1 MFFRYASR
9 IDGFFSKK
17 GKKPKKIEK
26 KGLHFPK
33 SRDILS
39 NVPSEQVNTAR
50 GISTVGSALH
60 SHCRGQRFE
69 SAMLHQTQEIRTSSR
84 LGWVRIS
91 SFYLKYCG
99 VNNKM
104 NERRQI
110 GITPIVPA
118 LKITIGQ
125 ELTSTE
131 CERLPYFTNGFMPF
145 PASSSGSR
153 SGTSP
158 CGRRYRPIAAAL
170 RASPS
175 PPLRRPSAPRSDPR
189 RKRCASDEQ

>member
-1 MFFRYASR
+1 MSR
-9 IDGFFSKK
+9 IWLKAAWGARRNTPLARYIRIVEVS
-17 GKKPKKIEK
+17 GSNPLCSTILEK
-26 KGLHFPK
+26 SEL
-33 SRDILS
+33 
-39 NVPSEQVNTAR
+39 NPSW
-50 GISTVGSALH
+50 
-60 SHCRGQRFE
+60 
-69 SAMLHQTQEIRTSSR
+69 
-84 LGWVRIS
+84 GWVRIS

-99 VNNKM
+99 VITKM
-104 NERRQI
+104 NERRRI
-110 GITPIVPA
+110 GIIPIVPA

-131 CERLPYFTNGFMPF
+131 CERLPYFANGFMPF

-158 CGRRYRPIAAAL
+158 CGRRCRPIAVAL

-189 RKRCASDEQ
+189 RKRCASDGQ

>member
-1 MFFRYASR
+1 MSR
-9 IDGFFSKK
+9 IWLKAAWGARRNTPLARYIRIVEVS
-17 GKKPKKIEK
+17 GSNPLCSTKPKK
-26 KGLHFPK
+26 
-33 SRDILS
+33 
-39 NVPSEQVNTAR
+39 SE
-50 GISTVGSALH
+50 H
-60 SHCRGQRFE
+60 HP
-69 SAMLHQTQEIRTSSR
+69 
-84 LGWVRIS
+84 GWGWIRIS

-104 NERRQI
+104 NERRRI

-131 CERLPYFTNGFMPF
+131 CERLPYFANGFMPF

-158 CGRRYRPIAAAL
+158 CGRRCRPIAAAL
-170 RASPS
+170 RASPA

>member
-1 MFFRYASR
+1 MGSLVRVQYRPPDKPCKLRSCKAFSLQKPRVHTDGGLPTAAACGGFRPSVN
-9 IDGFFSKK
+9 GSSPVQTT
-17 GKKPKKIEK
+17 KPKK
-26 KGLHFPK
+26 
-33 SRDILS
+33 
-39 NVPSEQVNTAR
+39 SE
-50 GISTVGSALH
+50 H
-60 SHCRGQRFE
+60 HPDW
-69 SAMLHQTQEIRTSSR
+69 
-84 LGWVRIS
+84 GWVRIS

-104 NERRQI
+104 NERRRI

-131 CERLPYFTNGFMPF
+131 CERLPYFANGFMPF

-158 CGRRYRPIAAAL
+158 CGRRCRPIAAAL
-170 RASPS
+170 RASPA